1 MHDTDRPTLGLV
13 LGGGGARGLAHIGVL
28 ERLEAAG
35 LAPDV
40 LVGVSMGAIIGATY
54 AVREDW
60 SPALREEDWSRLP
73 VVNEALEGD
82 LPQRASAYGRTL
94 RRLAPTMT
102 HWTPSKGFS
111 EDARATLVDLM
122 GPEATFADC
131 RLPFAAIATDLRA
144 GERVVLRE
152 GSLNEAAL
160 ASGSIPGLAHP
171 VEWDGASLV
180 DGGFSDPAPVDV
192 ARDLGAEVVVA
203 VHVGL
208 PAGEEPA
215 ENWSGAMLQALE
227 AGHRAFAES
236 RFRHADLVLR
246 PAFSSRTRM
255 LDFSAVAELVA
266 VGEACVEAELEGL
279 AALAGA

>member
-1 MHDTDRPTLGLV
+1 VSDAERRTLGLV

-28 ERLEAAG
+28 ERLETAG
-35 LAPDV
+35 LAPDI
-40 LVGVSMGAIIGATY
+40 LVGVSMGSIIGATY
-54 AVREDW
+54 AVRQDW

-82 LPQRASAYGRTL
+82 LLQRVSAYGRTL

-111 EDARATLVDLM
+111 SDARATLVDLF
-122 GPEATFADC
+122 GEETTFADC

-144 GERVVLRE
+144 GERVVLRA
-152 GSLNEAAL
+152 GPLADAVL
-160 ASGSIPGLAHP
+160 ASGSIPGLARP
-171 VEWDGASLV
+171 VERDGAALV

-192 ARDLGAEVVVA
+192 ARELGADVVVA
-203 VHVGL
+203 VQVGL
-208 PAGEEPA
+208 PAGDEPA

-255 LDFSAVAELVA
+255 LDFSAVVELIA
-266 VGEACVEAELEGL
+266 VGEACVEEHLDGL
-279 AALAGA
+279 AALAGG

>member
-1 MHDTDRPTLGLV
+1 MTDADRPTLGLV

-40 LVGVSMGAIIGATY
+40 LVGVSMGAIVGGTY
-54 AVREDW
+54 AVRDDW
-60 SPALREEDWSRLP
+60 SPALRAEDWRRLP

-94 RRLAPTMT
+94 RRLAPTMS

-111 EDARATLVDLM
+111 EDARATLVDLL
-122 GPEATFADC
+122 GPETTFADC
-131 RLPFAAIATDLRA
+131 RLPFAAVATDLCA

-152 GSLNEAAL
+152 GSLNAAAL

-171 VEWDGASLV
+171 VDWHGASLV

-255 LDFSAVAELVA
+255 LDFSAVAELIA
-266 VGEACVEAELEGL
+266 VGQDSVEAHLDDL